1 MDSKACYLE
10 KINVL
15 IVDDEEINLNLIEEI
30 ISDNHVDVFKATSGE
45 EALEIIS
52 KRDYAT
58 VIIDINMPVM
68 SGYELAK
75 LIKKDPKAKDI
86 PIIFIT
92 ALHSKNEAYKA
103 YKTGAIDFI
112 SKPLDPV
119 VIKSKVDNFI
129 QFYKTKKDLE
139 FASNSKTNFLA
150 NMSHEIRTPLN
161 SILGMAQI
169 MSEDNLSKE
178 QQNYMSIIQR
188 AGKDLLS
195 LINNILDLS
204 KIESGE
210 LKLDREEFS
219 IDDILN
225 NSIDLLTINAR
236 NKGLELYSDIN
247 PTVPDFV
254 IGDPTR
260 LKQILI
266 NLVTNAV
273 KYTENGNVSVNC
285 TFEPKSNLLSIEVKD
300 TGRGI
305 PKDKMDYLFKNFFQV
320 NPLMDKNK
328 GFGLGLAITKNL
340 IDLMKGEIKIESKQ
354 NEGSSFTIEIP
365 VAVAK
370 KSLLEKGS
378 LKDKNILL
386 INFSEKLLKISRDI
400 FTDMGATTSLSTNLD
415 EAQEEIKKNSYH
427 LVFYFWNY
435 TKESYPKIEEA
446 FKNNTTLK
454 EKTLFLLDTSINIEM
469 PPSKVSL
476 RTPLKRS
483 ELRRYSH
490 RIVNKKS
497 DTKERPSQSLNKK
510 DISELK
516 GKILLIDDSDDSR
529 LLIKV
534 FLKNAKIELDV
545 AMNGLEGLEKFKK
558 NEYDIILMDVQMPEM
573 DGLSCTKEMRKYEE
587 QNPEKNRTFI
597 LAMTAYAFNEDIQRT
612 RDAGCDSH
620 ISKPIN
626 KIKLISS
633 LKKHMKS

>member
-1 MDSKACYLE
+1 MR

-30 ISDNHVDVFKATSGE
+30 ISEDHIDVFKETSGA
-45 EALEIIS
+45 EALETIS
-52 KRDYAT
+52 KRDYAA

-68 SGYELAK
+68 NGYELAK
-75 LIKKDPKAKDI
+75 LLKKDPKAKDI

-112 SKPLDPV
+112 SKPIDPV

-210 LKLDREEFS
+210 LKLDKEEFS

-225 NSIDLLTINAR
+225 NCIDLLTINAR

-273 KYTENGNVSVNC
+273 KYTEYGNVSVNC
-285 TFEPKSNLLSIEVKD
+285 TFEPNSNLLSIEVKD

-305 PKDKMDYLFKNFFQV
+305 PKDKKDYLFKNFFQV

-370 KSLLEKGS
+370 KSFFKKGS
-378 LKDKNILL
+378 LKDKNVLL
-386 INFSEKLLKISRDI
+386 INFSEKFLKISRDI
-400 FTDMGATTSLSTNLD
+400 FTDMGATTFLSTNLD

-427 LVFYFWNY
+427 LIFYFWNY
-435 TKESYPKIEEA
+435 TKENCPKVKEA

-454 EKTLFLLDTSINIEM
+454 EKTLFLLDTSIDAEM
-469 PPSKVSL
+469 PPSKISL

-490 RIVNKKS
+490 QIVNKKS
-497 DTKERPSQSLNKK
+497 DTKERPSQSTNKK

-516 GKILLIDDSDDSR
+516 GKILLVDDSEDSR
-529 LLIKV
+529 LLIKI

-573 DGLSCTKEMRKYEE
+573 DGLSCTKEIRKYEK
-587 QNPEKNRTFI
+587 QNPDKSKTFI

-633 LKKHMKS
+633 LKKYMKS

>member
-1 MDSKACYLE
+1 MDSKACYLS

-30 ISDNHVDVFKATSGE
+30 ISDDHIDLFKATSGA

-52 KRDYAT
+52 KRDYAA

-75 LIKKDPKAKDI
+75 LLKKDPKAKDV

-112 SKPLDPV
+112 SKPIDPV

-178 QQNYMSIIQR
+178 QQNYMGIIQR

-225 NSIDLLTINAR
+225 NCIDLLTINAR

-370 KSLLEKGS
+370 KVFL
-378 LKDKNILL
+378 
-386 INFSEKLLKISRDI
+386 
-400 FTDMGATTSLSTNLD
+400 NLD
-415 EAQEEIKKNSYH
+415 K
-427 LVFYFWNY
+427 
-435 TKESYPKIEEA
+435 
-446 FKNNTTLK
+446 
-454 EKTLFLLDTSINIEM
+454 
-469 PPSKVSL
+469 
-476 RTPLKRS
+476 
-483 ELRRYSH
+483 
-490 RIVNKKS
+490 
-497 DTKERPSQSLNKK
+497 
-510 DISELK
+510 
-516 GKILLIDDSDDSR
+516 
-529 LLIKV
+529 
-534 FLKNAKIELDV
+534 
-545 AMNGLEGLEKFKK
+545 
-558 NEYDIILMDVQMPEM
+558 
-573 DGLSCTKEMRKYEE
+573 
-587 QNPEKNRTFI
+587 
-597 LAMTAYAFNEDIQRT
+597 
-612 RDAGCDSH
+612 
-620 ISKPIN
+620 
-626 KIKLISS
+626 
-633 LKKHMKS
+633 

>member
-1 MDSKACYLE
+1 MDSKARYLE

-30 ISDNHVDVFKATSGE
+30 ISDNHVDIFKATSGE

-169 MSEDNLSKE
+169 MSEDDLSKE